1 MKDKGKLALPK
12 NLGVKNM
19 KGRDF
24 KDYGRGVKGG
34 KKVSTPIGSKEAKS
48 GGGPKIKK

>member
-1 MKDKGKLALPK
+1 MKDKLSLPA

-19 KGRDF
+19 KGKDF
-24 KDYGRGVKGG
+24 KDLGKGIKGG
-34 KKVSTPIGSKEAKS
+34 KKVSTPIGAKEASS